1 MRKMYWNI
9 IYKVLIKIKKMI
21 KQMKLYNKYRKKRNI
36 KKINNHRMVLIINK
50 IANNRSNKQKR
61 QRNKIQTKFKS
72 KVNRIL
78 LRINQYKYSKYNLNT
93 SFIEIINRNLLS

>member
-1 MRKMYWNI
+1 MYWNI

-50 IANNRSNKQKR
+50 IANNRSNK
-61 QRNKIQTKFKS
+61 
-72 KVNRIL
+72 
-78 LRINQYKYSKYNLNT
+78 
-93 SFIEIINRNLLS
+93 